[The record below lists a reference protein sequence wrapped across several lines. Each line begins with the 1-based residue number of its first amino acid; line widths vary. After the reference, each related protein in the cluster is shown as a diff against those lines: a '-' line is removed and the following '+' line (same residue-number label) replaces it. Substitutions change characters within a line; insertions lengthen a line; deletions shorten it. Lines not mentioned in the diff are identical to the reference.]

1 MGFKSTAVLAMVF
14 VAGAAQ
20 AMYKCPGPGGRPAFQ
35 DAPCANGGGQV
46 LDVKPIPESGASG
59 QADAQARIAKMRA
72 DNEMSAAIREKR
84 PLPGMT
90 VRQLAD
96 AMGRPDTV
104 NTDSSAAGVREQAI
118 YYRDNGTW
126 YVYVMGGVVDTV
138 QHRPLAPHM
147 MRRQGPPVSAWKARH
162 GRCPLSNELREAEM
176 AAESITN
183 TPDERKARMEI
194 LHEMRACK

>member
-1 MGFKSTAVLAMVF
+1 MRFKATAALAVALAM
-14 VAGAAQ
+14 GTAQ
-20 AMYKCPGPGGRPAFQ
+20 AMYKCPGPGGRPVFQ
-35 DAPCANGGGQV
+35 DAPCANGGGQAI
-46 LDVKPIPESGASG
+46 DVKPIQRSGVGG

-96 AMGRPDTV
+96 AMGKPDTV
-104 NTDSSAAGVREQAI
+104 NTSHSEAGVLEQAI

-126 YVYVMGGVVDTV
+126 YVYVRSGQVESV
-138 QHRPLAPHM
+138 QHQPVAHHI
-147 MRRQGPPVSAWKARH
+147 MRERNPPTSAWKARH

-176 AAESITN
+176 AAETITN